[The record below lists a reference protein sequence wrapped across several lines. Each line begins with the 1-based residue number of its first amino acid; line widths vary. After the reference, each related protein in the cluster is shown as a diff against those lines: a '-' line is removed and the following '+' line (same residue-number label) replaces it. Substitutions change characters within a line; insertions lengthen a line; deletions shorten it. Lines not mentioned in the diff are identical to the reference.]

1 MIGLDS
7 NVLVRYLAQDDPAQ
21 AAKATA
27 IIEDRLS
34 AAEPGYVSLV
44 TMAETVWVLQ
54 RAYRL
59 KRPQLAAAVE
69 AMLQSEVLQIQNEQ
83 QVFTAMM
90 AVKDGVASFADAL
103 IAALGT
109 AAGCSHTVT
118 FDREAARLK
127 AFQLVE

>member
-7 NVLVRYLAQDDPAQ
+7 NVLVRYLAQDEPAQ
-21 AAKATA
+21 AAKAAA
-27 IIEDRLS
+27 IIERRLS
-34 AAEPGYVSLV
+34 PSEPGYVSLV
-44 TMAETVWVLQ
+44 TMVETVWVLQ

-59 KRPQLAAAVE
+59 KGPQLTAAIE

-109 AAGCSHTVT
+109 AAGCSYTVT
-118 FDREAARLK
+118 FDREAARLP
-127 AFQLVE
+127 AFQLLE